1 MKYCQS
7 VWINNYLNE
16 TILVNEYDAFLR
28 ELELIKEDYEISAVK
43 DKGQF
48 DIFKNLI
55 GLNNIICCI
64 KDSDKVFHYSAY
76 KRLIQCVRYKDN
88 VKKYYDN
95 DTIAFE
101 LYSSI
106 ISCLLI
112 ELLRL

>member
-48 DIFKNLI
+48 
-55 GLNNIICCI
+55 
-64 KDSDKVFHYSAY
+64 VY
-76 KRLIQCVRYKDN
+76 
-88 VKKYYDN
+88 
-95 DTIAFE
+95 
-101 LYSSI
+101 
-106 ISCLLI
+106 
-112 ELLRL
+112 LRI